1 MSDKPTVLIAGA
13 GIGGLTTAI
22 LLERGGFDYKIFE
35 QSSEFRPYGSA
46 VGLGFNIMPLMEQL
60 GLLEEI
66 RAISKVIEVTS
77 IWKESMDLIKSV
89 RLKDNRTL

>member
-1 MSDKPTVLIAGA
+1 MSDKPTVLIVGA
-13 GIGGLTTAI
+13 GLGGLTMAI
-22 LLERGGFDYKIFE
+22 LLERAGFEYRIFE
-35 QSSEFRPYGSA
+35 QSEEFRPYGSA

-66 RAISKVIEVTS
+66 RAVSKIIEVTAL
-77 IWKESMDLIKSV
+77 WKESMDLIKSV

>member
-13 GIGGLTTAI
+13 GIGGLTIAI
-22 LLERGGFDYKIFE
+22 LLERAGFDYKIFE

-60 GLLEEI
+60 GMLEDI